1 MKTTFIS
8 TYSLLNSPRSSLVRM
23 QADAA
28 RYNQEIA
35 SGRHADV
42 GLTLGGRMSQ
52 AVSLR
57 ADYDNLTA
65 MIDANS
71 RTRTRLDVTVEAL
84 GTIRAMADEFQAELL
99 SVPHAQRGSEVI
111 RNAARDKLAALIGSL
126 NSAVDG
132 QFLFAGINSGVQPI
146 NEYGAGSPN
155 KNAVDAAYLA
165 AFGVTQADPGVSDIS
180 AADMANFLDTAFAD
194 LFFND
199 ANWKANWSNA
209 SDAVQRSRISRSET
223 LTSSVSANE
232 MAIRQLAAAYTM
244 VFDLGS
250 DKLNTDALQVVI
262 DKATELMGNAIVQI
276 IDLEA
281 HMGVAQNRIDTANT
295 NMEAQKKIL
304 ATRVD
309 DLEDVDP
316 AEAKVRLDAV
326 LTQIEMSYSLTVRL
340 QSLSLLNYL

>member
-35 SGRHADV
+35 TGRHADV
-42 GLTLGGRMSQ
+42 GLTLGGRTSQ

-57 ADYDNLTA
+57 AEYDNLTA

-71 RTRTRLDVTVEAL
+71 RTKTRLDVTVEAL
-84 GTIRAMADEFQAELL
+84 GNIREMADEFQAELL

-132 QFLFAGINSGVQPI
+132 QFLFGGTNSGVTPI
-146 NEYGAGSPN
+146 NDYAAGSAS
-155 KNAVDAAYLA
+155 KVAVDAAFFA
-165 AFGVTQADPGVSDIS
+165 EFGFAQDDPAVANIS
-180 AADMANFLDTAFAD
+180 AAAMATFLDNAFSD
-194 LFFND
+194 RFFVD
-199 ANWKANWSNA
+199 ANWQADWSNA
-209 SDAVQRSRISRSET
+209 ADSVQRSRISQSET

-232 MAIRQLAAAYTM
+232 AALRQLAAAYTM

-262 DKATELMGNAIVQI
+262 DKATELMGGAIAQI
-276 IDLEA
+276 IDIEA
-281 HMGVAQNRIDTANT
+281 QMGVAQNRIETANT

-304 ATRVD
+304 ATRVGK
-309 DLEDVDP
+309 LEDVDP
-316 AEAKVRLDAV
+316 AEAKVRLDAL

-340 QSLSLLNYL
+340 QSLSLLRYL

>member
-28 RYNQEIA
+28 RHNQEIA
-35 SGRHADV
+35 TGRHADV
-42 GLTLGGRMSQ
+42 GLTLGGRTSQ

-57 ADYDNLTA
+57 AEYDNLTA

-71 RTRTRLDVTVEAL
+71 RTKTRLDVTVEAL
-84 GTIRAMADEFQAELL
+84 GNIRAMADEFQAELL

-132 QFLFAGINSGVQPI
+132 QFLFGGTNSGVTPV
-146 NEYGAGSPN
+146 NNYAAGSAN
-155 KNAVDAAYLA
+155 KAALDAAFLA
-165 AFGVTQADPGVSDIS
+165 EFGMTQDDPAVANIP
-180 AADMANFLDTAFAD
+180 AADMATFLDNAFSD
-194 LFFND
+194 LFFDD
-199 ANWKANWSNA
+199 AQWADWSNA
-209 SDAVQRSRISRSET
+209 SDNAQRSRISQSET
-223 LTSSVSANE
+223 LTSSVSAND
-232 MAIRQLAAAYTM
+232 AALRQLAAAYTM

-250 DKLNTDALQVVI
+250 DKLNTEALQVVI
-262 DKATELMGNAIVQI
+262 DKATELMGGAIAQI
-276 IDLEA
+276 IDIEA
-281 HMGVAQNRIDTANT
+281 QMGVAQNRIETANT

-304 ATRVD
+304 ATRVGK
-309 DLEDVDP
+309 LEDVDP
-316 AEAKVRLDAV
+316 AEAKVRLDAI

-340 QSLSLLNYL
+340 QSLSLLRYL

>member
-8 TYSLLNSPRSSLVRM
+8 TYSLLNSPRTSLVRM

-28 RYNQEIA
+28 RHNQEIA
-35 SGRHADV
+35 TGRHADV
-42 GLTLGGRMSQ
+42 GLTLGGRTSQ

-57 ADYDNLTA
+57 AEHDNLTA

-71 RTRTRLDVTVEAL
+71 RTKTRLDVTVEAL
-84 GTIRAMADEFQAELL
+84 GNIREMADEFQAELL

-111 RNAARDKLAALIGSL
+111 RNAARDKLAALLGSL

-132 QFLFAGINSGVQPI
+132 QFLFGGTNSGATPI
-146 NEYGAGSPN
+146 NDYAAGSPS
-155 KNAVDAAYLA
+155 KNALDAAFLA
-165 AFGVTQADPGVSDIS
+165 EFGITQDDPAVANIP
-180 AADMANFLDTAFAD
+180 AADMAAFLDNAFSD
-194 LFFND
+194 LFFVD
-199 ANWKANWSNA
+199 ANWQAGWSNA
-209 SDAVQRSRISRSET
+209 SDNTQRSRISQSET

-232 MAIRQLAAAYTM
+232 AALRQLAAAYTM

-250 DKLNTDALQVVI
+250 DKLNTEALQVVI
-262 DKATELMGNAIVQI
+262 DKATELMGGAIAQI
-276 IDLEA
+276 IDIEA
-281 HMGVAQNRIDTANT
+281 QMGVAQNRIETANT

-304 ATRVD
+304 ATRVGK
-309 DLEDVDP
+309 LEDVDP

-340 QSLSLLNYL
+340 QSLSLLRYL